1 MVGLRSQKWPLIG
14 WSSSKK
20 AGHLPPPLP
29 GFSTTTSDD
38 IRSLAR
44 VLEDV
49 DRLALETLA
58 VNEKF
63 TEKITEEAISELTSR
78 VHEHKDD
85 ELWSYFKDCSVQKY
99 WKMAFDILLH
109 LLDCTARSAKAQ
121 GMMKAF
127 EFALGLAHM
136 LEDVQ
141 QKCSLP
147 PVVVYRLSMKADI
160 IYSFLDTA
168 ETSLKDQYITDRFPK
183 GDRTNDRNVNFI
195 RFPMK
200 DATPAQMPG
209 NILITKPSTITALV
223 CIVSLVCTTLQLLS
237 FTNTIKS
244 SPLSPGSPQHPDFLS
259 IVQQFLM
266 QTLGLFTLL
275 APALSSPREQST
287 WTWTLSTSSILL
299 GISTIPA
306 YLFYGPTLSALLACF
321 GSAMQTFVILQL
333 VLKGS
338 GQVSKEE
345 KVHVD

>member
-14 WSSSKK
+14 WTSSKK
-20 AGHLPPPLP
+20 AGHLLPPLP

-49 DRLALETLA
+49 DKLVLETLDA
-58 VNEKF
+58 NKK
-63 TEKITEEAISELTSR
+63 TPEEAISEFTSR
-78 VHEHKDD
+78 VHEHTDG
-85 ELWSYFKDCSVQKY
+85 ELWSYLKDNSGQKY

-109 LLDCTARSAKAQ
+109 LLESTGGSTSSAQAQ
-121 GMMKAF
+121 GMVKAF

-136 LEDVQ
+136 LEEVQ
-141 QKCSLP
+141 QKCSLL

-168 ETSLKDQYITDRFPK
+168 ETTLQGQYSTKLWRQED
-183 GDRTNDRNVNFI
+183 TTSNRNVKFI
-195 RFPMK
+195 RFPVK
-200 DATPAQMPG
+200 DATPAEIPG
-209 NILITKPSTITALV
+209 NILITKPSTITGLV
-223 CIVSLVCTTLQLLS
+223 CIVSLVCTILQLLS

-244 SPLSPGSPQHPDFLS
+244 SPLGPGSPQHPDFLS

-299 GISTIPA
+299 GISTVPA
-306 YLFYGPTLSALLACF
+306 YLFYGPALSALLACF
-321 GSAMQTFVILQL
+321 GSVMQTFVILQL